1 MENKVVFNTK
11 KVKMS
16 VYHYTSK
23 EWLIV
28 LSKQFSKFGRSLIAF
43 SLAFLAR
50 KQRMAIRPKK
60 KLDRLHCRDSIP
72 FGGKILVS
80 QFFKITRLELLNLS
94 GIGDS

>member
-1 MENKVVFNTK
+1 MPAYY
-11 KVKMS
+11 S
-16 VYHYTSK
+16 TSK

-43 SLAFLAR
+43 LLSFLAR
-50 KQRMAIRPKK
+50 KKPMAIRPKK
-60 KLDRLHCRDSIP
+60 TLYRLHCRDSIP

-80 QFFKITRLELLNLS
+80 QFFQIARLELLNLS